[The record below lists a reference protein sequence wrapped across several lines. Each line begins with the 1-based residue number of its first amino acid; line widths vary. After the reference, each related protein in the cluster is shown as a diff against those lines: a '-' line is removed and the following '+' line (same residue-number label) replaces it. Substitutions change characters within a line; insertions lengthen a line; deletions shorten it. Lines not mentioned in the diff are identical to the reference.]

1 VNPDAINT
9 VIDHVQK
16 SYETR
21 ITGERT
27 YKIEGADLARPRV
40 QEAIDGVLPWT
51 EVFTGPARGIMQNQL
66 ASNQWN
72 ARAAKALLA
81 QEPARLSALVRHAWA
96 GELEAAATELDAL
109 LQDERI
115 GSDATA
121 FRSIGARASVLSFF
135 RFLADPKRHPMFRPG
150 HVATALRELGHPPL
164 ESSDPTT
171 LEDRLDAQAVLWAC
185 NRLEPKPVEPA
196 TEEGSAAVTPSPES
210 PTGVDASATDL
221 ASQMPAIQAWL
232 KSRGL
237 HFPDDLVA
245 AYLAAL
251 LTKPFVVLTGL
262 SGTGK
267 TQLALKVNELLG
279 PVFVVPVKPDWTDT
293 RGVLGYLNPITNRFE
308 KTRALEAVLA
318 ASASNKL
325 VTLVLD
331 EMNLAHVERYFADV
345 LSVMESED
353 TIPLHASDTVE
364 ADQGVP
370 KQLAWPKNLLVV
382 GTVNADE
389 TTYPFSPK
397 VLDRAFV
404 LDVSRVEA
412 RAYLR
417 ESRWPAQA
425 DKPAIDSFQPSR
437 DWRTLGVDRDDTD
450 FVLDLH
456 AELTEAGRPFGYRT
470 IGESLAFLTHAR
482 AFVGYGLRPQDA
494 LVATKILP
502 RFHGRRHELEPAI
515 QGLARWLRLDLDAEN
530 GAAPPSAFPWTE
542 LLLRRMKRQL
552 DAEGYVESMVG

>member
-164 ESSDPTT
+164 ESSDPASLLRRYDEVLDEVRDAFVSAGLP

-345 LSVMESED
+345 FTPATRSESTKVSPRNWPGRRTCSWSEPSTPTRPPTRSAPRCSTGRSCSTSAGWRHVRTGGPRRRTSPRSTPSSPAATGARWGSTA
-353 TIPLHASDTVE
+353 TIPTSCSTCM
-364 ADQGVP
+364 
-370 KQLAWPKNLLVV
+370 
-382 GTVNADE
+382 
-389 TTYPFSPK
+389 
-397 VLDRAFV
+397 
-404 LDVSRVEA
+404 
-412 RAYLR
+412 
-417 ESRWPAQA
+417 
-425 DKPAIDSFQPSR
+425 PS
-437 DWRTLGVDRDDTD
+437 
-450 FVLDLH
+450 
-456 AELTEAGRPFGYRT
+456 
-470 IGESLAFLTHAR
+470 
-482 AFVGYGLRPQDA
+482 
-494 LVATKILP
+494 
-502 RFHGRRHELEPAI
+502 
-515 QGLARWLRLDLDAEN
+515 
-530 GAAPPSAFPWTE
+530 
-542 LLLRRMKRQL
+542 
-552 DAEGYVESMVG
+552 